1 MSCTVSIPVVVDDR
15 GSVDWHV
22 YRLPGDIS
30 AATYAMRACGVVSV
44 PIDDASDATPRRLHV
59 SGRVDVVA
67 WYVGPHLAGQL
78 DPLAPPQPRNVDE
91 DDALPF

>member
-15 GSVDWHV
+15 GSVDWHI
-22 YRLPGDIS
+22 YQLPTDIS

-44 PIDDASDATPRRLHV
+44 PIEDESDATLRRLHV
-59 SGRVDVVA
+59 SGRIDAVA
-67 WYVGPHLAGQL
+67 WHVGPHVAGQP
-78 DPLAPPQPRNVDE
+78 DPLAPPQPRAVDA